1 MRLVHTMN
9 KPLDKVSFQWY
20 VHNMNVDKGH
30 NIQQAEEYRSLL
42 VLDEISKNGNV
53 TQRDLSKNLGI
64 ALGLVNSYIKNLV
77 SKGYVTVSAIP
88 SKRYK
93 YYLTP
98 TGFTEKTR
106 LTYEHLRN
114 FTNLYRVARRDFGV
128 LFRDLE
134 SSGIRKIAFCG
145 VDEIAEIAYLSL
157 KETTLELAAIADDG
171 KQGTKFFGQSVV
183 SIKELKEH
191 CPELIVITSHR
202 TEELR
207 SSLLSAGVRGESILD
222 ISNGGWIKKAIE
234 IKK

>member
-1 MRLVHTMN
+1 
-9 KPLDKVSFQWY
+9 
-20 VHNMNVDKGH
+20 MNVDKGH

-128 LFRDLE
+128 LFRDME
-134 SSGIRKIAFCG
+134 SSGIKKIAFCG

-157 KETTLELAAIADDG
+157 KEVTLELASIADDE
-171 KQGTKFFGQSVV
+171 KEGTKFFGQSVV
-183 SIKELKEH
+183 SIKELKKH
-191 CPELIVITSHR
+191 CPEIIVITSHR
-202 TEELR
+202 AEELR
-207 SSLLSAGVRGESILD
+207 SSLLSAGVPGELILD
-222 ISNGGWIKKAIE
+222 ISNGGWIKKAVE
-234 IKK
+234 IKE

>member
-1 MRLVHTMN
+1 
-9 KPLDKVSFQWY
+9 
-20 VHNMNVDKGH
+20 MNVDKGH

-128 LFRDLE
+128 LFRDME
-134 SSGIRKIAFCG
+134 SSGIKKIAFCG

-157 KETTLELAAIADDG
+157 KEVTLELAAIADDE
-171 KQGTKFFGQSVV
+171 KEGTKFLGQNVV
-183 SIKELKEH
+183 SIKELKKY

-202 TEELR
+202 AEELR
-207 SSLLSAGVRGESILD
+207 SSLLSAGVPFDAILD

>member
-1 MRLVHTMN
+1 M
-9 KPLDKVSFQWY
+9 
-20 VHNMNVDKGH
+20 
-30 NIQQAEEYRSLL
+30 
-42 VLDEISKNGNV
+42 LDEISKNGNV

-128 LFRDLE
+128 LFRDME
-134 SSGIRKIAFCG
+134 SSGIKKIAFCG

-157 KETTLELAAIADDG
+157 KEVTLELASIADDE
-171 KQGTKFFGQSVV
+171 KEGTKFFGQSVV
-183 SIKELKEH
+183 SIKELKKH
-191 CPELIVITSHR
+191 CPEIIVITSHR
-202 TEELR
+202 AEELR
-207 SSLLSAGVRGESILD
+207 SSLLSAGVPGELILD
-222 ISNGGWIKKAIE
+222 ISNGGWIKKAVE
-234 IKK
+234 IKE

>member
-1 MRLVHTMN
+1 MN
-9 KPLDKVSFQWY
+9 S
-20 VHNMNVDKGH
+20 DKGH

-77 SKGYVTVSAIP
+77 SKGYITVLAIP

-98 TGFTEKTR
+98 IGFTEKTR
-106 LTYEHLRN
+106 LTYEHLKN
-114 FTNLYRVARRDFGV
+114 FTNLYRVARRDFGH
-128 LFRDLE
+128 LFRDME
-134 SSGIRKIAFCG
+134 SSGIKKIVFCG

-157 KETTLELAAIADDG
+157 KETTLELAAIADDE
-171 KQGTKFFGQSVV
+171 KEGTKFFGQNVI
-183 SIKELKEH
+183 SIKELKRR

-202 TEELR
+202 AEELR
-207 SSLLSAGVRGESILD
+207 SALLSVGVSFDAILD
-222 ISNGGWIKKAIE
+222 ISGSGWIKKAVE
-234 IKK
+234 IKE

>member
-1 MRLVHTMN
+1 MN
-9 KPLDKVSFQWY
+9 KILDRVSFRWY

-42 VLDEISKNGNV
+42 VLDEISKNGDV

-64 ALGLVNSYIKNLV
+64 ALGLVNSYIKNLAL
-77 SKGYVTVSAIP
+77 KGYITISTIP

-106 LTYEHLRN
+106 LTYEHLKN
-114 FTNLYRVARRDFGV
+114 FTNLYRVARRDFGR
-128 LFRDLE
+128 LFRDME
-134 SSGIRKIAFCG
+134 SSGIKKIAFCG
-145 VDEIAEIAYLSL
+145 VDEIAEIAFLSL
-157 KETTLELAAIADDG
+157 KETTLELAAIADDEKEG
-171 KQGTKFFGQSVV
+171 AKFFGQGIV
-183 SIKELKEH
+183 STENLKERN
-191 CPELIVITSHR
+191 PEFVVITSHR
-202 TEELR
+202 VAELR
-207 SSLLSAGVRGESILD
+207 RLLLSAGISPEAILD